1 MSLANFTDLQA
12 SVARWAHRTDLTS
25 LMADLVQL
33 AEERIAK
40 DLRLLE
46 QVKSDTL
53 TTTPDVAAVALPADW
68 LEFARDGVK
77 YGGER
82 VDYATVEQLAR
93 YEHGPSYAAYSIQ
106 GTNLLLAPV
115 SSNAE
120 SIAVTYYARVPALSV
135 SNPTNWLL
143 TKYPSIYL
151 NACLIEAA
159 IYADD
164 EQAAGRW
171 GALYN
176 KAVEAAKST
185 DAASRTN
192 GASLRLRMR

>member
-1 MSLANFTDLQA
+1 MSLATFTDLQA
-12 SVARWAHRTDLTS
+12 SVARWSHRNDLAT
-25 LMADLVQL
+25 LMPDFIAL

-40 DLRLLE
+40 DLRLLD
-46 QVKSDTL
+46 QVKTDTL
-53 TTTPDVAAVALPADW
+53 TTTPDVATLPLPADW
-68 LEFARDGVK
+68 LEFCRDGVK
-77 YGGER
+77 VGGKA
-82 VDYATVEQLAR
+82 VDYAPVAELAD
-93 YEHGPSYAAYSIQ
+93 YPHGPSYARYSVQ
-106 GTNLLLAPV
+106 GLNLIWAPA
-115 SSNAE
+115 SSTADA
-120 SIAVTYYARVPALSV
+120 IAVTYIARVPALSV

-151 NACLIEAA
+151 NACLIEVA

-164 EQAAGRW
+164 EQSAGRW

-192 GASLRLRMR
+192 GASLRVRTR